1 MRRLSSLAIVSGT
14 VTDGESSIPT
24 LEGDAAAAVAHRGG
38 HLQII
43 AAAGSGKTEVVSQR
57 VADLIA
63 SGVTPRGI
71 VAFTFTEKAAAEL
84 KERIRLR
91 VTARLG
97 AGAGDSLGQLQ
108 VSTIHAYCFRLLQTY
123 VPRFESYSLIDENQ
137 LVALMTREGA
147 RLGLKQ
153 FGGGKLFA
161 GITTFLRNVDVLEN
175 ELISIEALPTGEF
188 RDAVTA
194 YYETLERYRV
204 LTFGQQI
211 AQAVQALEDPAIR
224 AAVVRDVEHLIVD
237 EYQDVNPAQ
246 ERLISLLAKP
256 IGNADLVVVG
266 DDDQAIYQWRGSAVA
281 NIVSFAER
289 YPDVT
294 QFRLLTN
301 RRSRP
306 DIVHLANAFAG
317 TIENR
322 LDKQMLPNRTAQG
335 HGVRV
340 LPASETEA
348 DEAAEIVSQ
357 IRALANAGVPYRSI
371 AVLVRGRNAYPR
383 LIEAFDAAA
392 IPVQPGGRT
401 GLFEQPIAD
410 ALGAIYAWLVDF
422 DWKFAGGDRR
432 DKVDLDALLLLLTRT
447 FALSRR
453 SFSLVRAHLLTWR
466 DRAAATSSPVDL
478 IGDLYLLLGLMGVRD
493 WSLDDALVRNRL
505 GTVARFARVLA
516 DYEAVHRRSRRDPNQ
531 PGEQVGASWSPWYYK
546 NLAILLVNYAAGS
559 YDDFDGEE
567 DLEGDAVAL
576 GTVHGAKGLEWPVVF
591 LPSLTKRRFPSTRAG
606 KAQTWLVPH
615 DLFDASRYEGSDAD
629 ERRLFYVAATRARD
643 WLVLSRH
650 KRISKQSATASPY
663 FELAQEIAGDGGD
676 AVDIDVTAIEATDLQ
691 VSYSDLAAY
700 IRCGRSYLLRS
711 RLGFL
716 PPVRDELGYGNAVH
730 HVMRV
735 LAERTRNEGALPT
748 ATAIDDLIDD
758 DFFLPFA
765 NKPAH
770 RQMKV
775 RARALVQTYLDD
787 YPEEFLRTWATE
799 RPFELYLD
807 GVVVSGRADVVY
819 DDHNGMPQHL
829 AIIDYKT
836 ATGPEIEPLQLQVY
850 ADAGRREGLTVA
862 AAFVHDLGT
871 AARHAVDVSAPAVSA
886 AESDVCAAAEGLRA
900 LTFEAKPSKQ
910 KCTHCDVR
918 LLCRDA
924 L

>member
-1 MRRLSSLAIVSGT
+1 MVSGT
-14 VTDGESSIPT
+14 VTIGESAIPG
-24 LEGDAAAAVAHRGG
+24 LEGDAAAAVSHRGS

-63 SGVTPRGI
+63 SNVAPRSI

-84 KERIRLR
+84 KDRIRLR
-91 VTARLG
+91 VAARLG
-97 AGAGDSLGQLQ
+97 ASAGDSLGQLQ
-108 VSTIHAYCFRLLQTY
+108 VSTIHAYCFRLLQAH

-137 LVALMTREGA
+137 LVALMTREGS

-161 GITTFLRNVDVLEN
+161 GITTFLRSIDVLEN
-175 ELISIEALPTGEF
+175 ELISVDALPKGEF
-188 RDAVTA
+188 RAAVTA
-194 YYETLERYRV
+194 YYDTLDRYRV

-211 AQAVQALEDPAIR
+211 VQAVRALEDGNVH
-224 AAVVRDVEHLIVD
+224 AAVTRDVKHLIVD

-246 ERLISLLAKP
+246 ERLISLLSKP
-256 IGNADLVVVG
+256 LGDADLVVVG
-266 DDDQAIYQWRGSAVA
+266 DDDQAIYQWRGSAVS
-281 NIVSFAER
+281 NIVTFTER

-306 DIVHLANAFAG
+306 DIVHLANGLAG
-317 TIENR
+317 TIDGR
-322 LDKQMLPNRTAQG
+322 LEKEMLPYRAAEG
-335 HGVRV
+335 HAVRI

-348 DEAAEIVSQ
+348 DEAAEVAAKIHE
-357 IRALANAGVPYRSI
+357 LANAGVPFRSI

-383 LIEAFDAAA
+383 LIEALDAAG

-410 ALGAIYAWLVDF
+410 ALGALYAWLVGF
-422 DWKFAGGDRR
+422 DWKFAGDDRR
-432 DKVDLDALLLLLTRT
+432 ESVDLERLLLLLTRS

-453 SFSLVRAHLLTWR
+453 SLNLVRAHLAAWR
-466 DRAAATSSPVDL
+466 ERAAATSSPVDL
-478 IGDLYLLLGLMGVRD
+478 IGDLYLLLGLLGVREWD
-493 WSLDDALVRNRL
+493 FEDAPVRNRL
-505 GTVARFARVLA
+505 GTISRFGRVLA
-516 DYEAVHRRSRRDPNQ
+516 DYEAVHRRSRRDLAS
-531 PGEQVGASWSPWYYK
+531 PGEQIGASWTPWYYK
-546 NLAILLVNYAAGS
+546 NLAILLVNYATGS

-567 DLEGDAVAL
+567 DLAGDAVAL

-606 KAQTWLVPH
+606 KSQTWLVPQ

-650 KRISKQSATASPY
+650 KRITKQSSAASPY
-663 FELAQEIAGDGGD
+663 FDLAREITGDGGAAGD
-676 AVDIDVTAIEATDLQ
+676 FDIAAIETADLQ

-700 IRCGRSYLLRS
+700 RACGRSYLLRS

-735 LAERTRNEGALPT
+735 LAERTRAQGALPT
-748 ATAIDDLIDD
+748 AREIDALIDD

-770 RQMKV
+770 RQMKQ

-787 YPEEFLRTWATE
+787 FPDEFLRTWATE

-819 DDHNGMPQHL
+819 DDHDGVPENL
-829 AIIDYKT
+829 AIVDYKT
-836 ATGPEIEPLQLQVY
+836 ATGPEIEHLQLQVY

-862 AAFVHDLGT
+862 AGFVHDLGT
-871 AARHAVDVSAPAVSA
+871 ATRHVVDVSAQAVDSA
-886 AESDVCAAAEGLRA
+886 EADVRAAGQSLRELSFVA
-900 LTFEAKPSKQ
+900 NPSKA
-910 KCTHCDVR
+910 KCAHCDVR
-918 LLCRDA
+918 MLCRDA
-924 L
+924 M